1 MGGIDGVE
9 MTRDDLAGGIQ
20 DPAQDGGNL
29 RRRGETIRSLG
40 LRLISLTLEE
50 KGNRRKKRENGGC
63 LAWSV
68 DQVLTKATAGQA
80 HLSLGSTVIGK
91 HHRE

>member
-29 RRRGETIRSLG
+29 RRRGETIRSL
-40 LRLISLTLEE
+40 
-50 KGNRRKKRENGGC
+50 
-63 LAWSV
+63 AWVRQS
-68 DQVLTKATAGQA
+68 
-80 HLSLGSTVIGK
+80 
-91 HHRE
+91 